1 MTPWTIAYQAPLS
14 ISSFKTQAFPKRIM
28 GSKPSDYL
36 DPILLVSL
44 PSDYLDPILLVSL
57 RVYDNFSIGF
67 PDTRFKAV
75 HWGSHWDSVRTGV
88 PSVTVLSRARGD
100 PA

>member
-1 MTPWTIAYQAPLS
+1 MFNSVRLFVTPWTIAYQAPLS
-14 ISSFKTQAFPKRIM
+14 ISSFKTQAFPKRII
-28 GSKPSDYL
+28 GIKL
-36 DPILLVSL
+36 
-44 PSDYLDPILLVSL
+44 SDYLDPILLVSL

-75 HWGSHWDSVRTGV
+75 HWGSHWGSVRTGV
-88 PSVTVLSRARGD
+88 PSVTVLSKARGD